1 MERRV
6 YDCQGHAHFVT
17 FSCYKRRRFLDDNR
31 AKGIVIHF
39 LAEELKKSNGSCIG
53 YVIMPDHVHALLYF
67 KEPAMISR
75 FIQQWKRKSSHQM
88 KKFLEEHLPAYV
100 AEIDLKE
107 PIWQA
112 RFYDF
117 NVFSV
122 DKAREKLEYM
132 HNNPVRKGLVANAVE
147 WCYGSARWYLL
158 HRSVGIEIVSL
169 S

>member
-1 MERRV
+1 M
-6 YDCQGHAHFVT
+6 
-17 FSCYKRRRFLDDNR
+17 KR
-31 AKGIVIHF
+31 
-39 LAEELKKSNGSCIG
+39 
-53 YVIMPDHVHALLYF
+53 
-67 KEPAMISR
+67 
-75 FIQQWKRKSSHQM
+75 
-88 KKFLEEHLPAYV
+88 FLEEHLPAYV
-100 AEIDLKE
+100 AGIDLKE
-107 PIWQA
+107 RIWQA

-132 HNNPVRKGLVANAVE
+132 HNNPVRKGLVENAVE